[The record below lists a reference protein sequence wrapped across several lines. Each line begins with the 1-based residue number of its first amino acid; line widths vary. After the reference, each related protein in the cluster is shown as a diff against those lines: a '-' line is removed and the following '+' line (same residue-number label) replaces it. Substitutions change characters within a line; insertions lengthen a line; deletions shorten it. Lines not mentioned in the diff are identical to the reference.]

1 MILRSATR
9 WLILLGLLV
18 PTGCYYPVRDK
29 IDAVVCDIA
38 KQPFDVQKLEAADQ
52 LPIMPSAEDE
62 KIKQTAYRPDGD
74 ELVQKGSDNQRPD
87 KGNERPKSNEDLKQY
102 LRRYPRL
109 REEIIEFTANWRALS
124 ILDKVLPTPP
134 SDPATEKQLLRR
146 ARASYRAMA
155 RRHGE

>member
-1 MILRSATR
+1 MKR
-9 WLILLGLLV
+9 
-18 PTGCYYPVRDK
+18 
-29 IDAVVCDIA
+29 
-38 KQPFDVQKLEAADQ
+38 LE
-52 LPIMPSAEDE
+52 S
-62 KIKQTAYRPDGD
+62 PDY
-74 ELVQKGSDNQRPD
+74 LDNIFFEYIT
-87 KGNERPKSNEDLKQY
+87 KANPKSNEDLKQY